1 LLFAEDPVWVRQESR
16 SKLPAVQ
23 GAGCISAADG
33 VAALEAGPDNSLE
46 QCQWLS
52 QLLASFFHIFPE
64 YFRIAIFQYFDIH
77 VETDHDRS
85 KSPLGRS
92 ALGTWRN
99 PGGATVMRPVR
110 ALSVGPSVDATGCG
124 KTQSIPQGLAGNG
137 WCSQHA
143 QFRIG
148 LPKYTSSNLM
158 FHVFLNIQ

>member
-1 LLFAEDPVWVRQESR
+1 M
-16 SKLPAVQ
+16 AVPTL
-23 GAGCISAADG
+23 G
-33 VAALEAGPDNSLE
+33 
-46 QCQWLS
+46 
-52 QLLASFFHIFPE
+52 FIFPE
-64 YFRIAIFQYFDIH
+64 YFRIAILQYFDIH

-110 ALSVGPSVDATGCG
+110 ALSVGPSDATGCG

-148 LPKYTSSNLM
+148 LPKYASSNLM
-158 FHVFLNIQ
+158 FHVFFLNQ